1 MVCYNKNGEHRG
13 EHRLIFIRR
22 LTWLAY
28 KLTKIDQSPH
38 KESPMNILLSNGKS
52 LPIEM
57 HKVRIVQKTSLPPVS
72 RRVRAIEEAGYNTF
86 LLRTRDIFLD
96 MLTDSGTN
104 AMSDNQLAAMMVSD
118 DAYAGCESFY
128 KLADAVKEVL
138 GFEYVI
144 PVHQGRAA
152 EHLLAKVFVKPG
164 DTILMNYHFTTTKA
178 HFELAGGTVLEL
190 YTSEALNTQS
200 KVPFRGN
207 LDLSRLQ
214 DAIRDYG
221 ADKIS
226 FIRMEATTNLIG
238 GQPFSLDNL
247 RQVKQIASSYN
258 IPLVFD
264 GSLISENAYFI
275 KQREECHSQTTIS
288 EIIREMMS
296 YVDLFY
302 LSGRKSTSV
311 RGGMMATNNK
321 EYYDRILAWL
331 PVYEGFA
338 TYGGMSTKEIE
349 AMAVGLREMT
359 DVNVAGSSPEFIRY
373 FVERLLENG
382 VPVVTPPGG
391 LACHLDAKRFLP
403 HLPQSEYPAGALAA
417 AIYIASGVRSM
428 ERGTISMDRD
438 EQGHEVYADLEL
450 ARIAIPRRVY
460 TLSHIEYAVDRL
472 TWLHQHSHLV
482 RGLRFVEEPQ
492 VLRFFFGRLQ
502 PLEDWGAKLAQA
514 FEADFGP
521 EC

>member
-1 MVCYNKNGEHRG
+1 
-13 EHRLIFIRR
+13 
-22 LTWLAY
+22 
-28 KLTKIDQSPH
+28 
-38 KESPMNILLSNGKS
+38 MNVKLSNGKVI
-52 LPIEM
+52 PVEM
-57 HKVRIVQKTSLPPVS
+57 HKIRIVQKTSLPPAKQ
-72 RRVRAIEEAGYNTF
+72 RQKAIGEAGYNTF

-128 KLADAVKEVL
+128 KLSDSVKEIL
-138 GFEYVI
+138 GFEYTI

-164 DTILMNYHFTTTKA
+164 DVVLMNYHFTTTKA
-178 HFELAGGTVLEL
+178 HFELAGATVLEIF
-190 YTSEALNTQS
+190 TPEALNTQS
-200 KVPFRGN
+200 TSLFRGN
-207 LDLSRLQ
+207 LDLQ
-214 DAIRDYG
+214 KFEDAIKKYG
-221 ADKIS
+221 AEKIS

-238 GQPFSLDNL
+238 GQPFSLSNL
-247 RQVKQIASSYN
+247 RAVKEIASKHS
-258 IPLVFD
+258 IMLVFD

-275 KQREECHSQTTIS
+275 KTREKEYADKSIR

-296 YVDLFY
+296 LVDLIY

-311 RGGMMATNNK
+311 RGGMMATNKK

-338 TYGGMSTKEIE
+338 TYGGMSTKEVE

-359 DVNVAGSSPEFIRY
+359 DFNVAGSSPELIQY
-373 FVERLLENG
+373 FVGRLLETG

-391 LACHLDAKRFLP
+391 LACHVDAKRFLP

-417 AIYIASGVRSM
+417 AIYLASGVRSM

-438 EQGHEVYADLEL
+438 TNGNEVYADLEL
-450 ARIAIPRRVY
+450 ARLAVPRRVY
-460 TLSHIEYAVDRL
+460 TMSQIEYTVDRL
-472 TWLHQHSHLV
+472 TWLYQHRNLV
-482 RGLRFVEEPQ
+482 GGLKFIEEPK
-492 VLRFFFGRLQ
+492 VLRFFFGKLQ
-502 PLEDWGAKLAQA
+502 PLDDWGSKLTKA
-514 FEADFGP
+514 FESDFGLDF
-521 EC
+521 